1 MNQSE
6 HDILVA
12 QLVSHLESKGFDKIK
27 ADIRGYIQPSRF
39 WWKNNPDEKFKPD
52 VTAEDSSGVY
62 YIFEVETSD
71 TITGEHSE
79 NQWKLFSAH
88 AKKNNGVFVIYVE
101 SGSEDNAKAQTAFL
115 GIDATV
121 W

>member
-12 QLVSHLESKGFDKIK
+12 QLVSHLESEGFDEIK
-27 ADIRGYIQPSRF
+27 ADIRGYDQPSRF
-39 WWKNNPDEKFKPD
+39 WWKDNPDEKFIPD
-52 VTAEDSSGVY
+52 VMATNNDGVF

-71 TITGEHSE
+71 TIKGKRSE
-79 NQWKLFSAH
+79 NQWKLFSEH
-88 AKKNNGVFVIYVE
+88 AKSNEGVFIVLVE
-101 SGSEDNAKAQTAFL
+101 DGYEDAAKEQVRNL
-115 GIDATV
+115 GINAQV